1 MSASNS
7 NHSQPQS
14 LLAWTAKSLGPIDEI
29 DQGPLNQFLRS
40 QGFVSSYDDAHKY
53 TESDADAHKWVS
65 HRNHRVCNPNKSR
78 KPLRTSWAEAVFSI
92 KKYLLRK
99 ASLAEDDAFAFL
111 KGDNHGDFI
120 TISALREALR
130 QVNLIGHPYGL
141 SFQDMKNLWVQA
153 DINGDG
159 VIDCEEFKVSSSP
172 KSLNMT

>member
-1 MSASNS
+1 MGIAKINS
-7 NHSQPQS
+7 SY
-14 LLAWTAKSLGPIDEI
+14 K
-29 DQGPLNQFLRS
+29 
-40 QGFVSSYDDAHKY
+40 GFVSSYDDAHKY

-65 HRNHRVCNPNKSR
+65 HRNHRGNICGVDFIWLCNPNKSR

-141 SFQDMKNLWVQA
+141 SFQDMKNLWAQA

-159 VIDCEEFKVSSSP
+159 VIDCEEFKASSSP